1 MEKSSS
7 NQETPPQTGIQKIVS
22 KWIQHYAPNFERN
35 PEVDR
40 KMEELTVNYMS
51 LLLVKSAEIA
61 DFNGAENIEAS
72 HVFSGI
78 QTLDENKGMVT
89 GRELYWIWVLRVLKG
104 F

>member
-7 NQETPPQTGIQKIVS
+7 TQEPAPQTGIQKIVK
-22 KWIQHYAPNFERN
+22 KWLDLYAPNFQRD

-61 DFNGAENIEAS
+61 DFKEAENIEAS

-78 QTLDENKGMVT
+78 QTLDQRQGIVT
-89 GRELYWIWVLRVLKG
+89 GKDCIWVFL
-104 F
+104 